1 MTRNSADHPNLGHA
15 SRFVYCGHS
24 PCGKCRHQDCFTC
37 DKRDDRRNGPC
48 ARKTAKTRTNRFD
61 RLFVPRS
68 FNKPCWSKARRSRRF
83 AGPQLLSCGPRKRS
97 PGEWTRCAGEIR
109 ATSSALREMPRE
121 HLLMSVSGQGGTN
134 PSIVSATRMFF
145 ASRVGRFS
153 LVSRKLQAPSAF
165 LFALRSWP
173 LKARSWHLTKYLRR

>member
-1 MTRNSADHPNLGHA
+1 MPRGLSTAAMRRAGNAGIKIVSRAISATIAETGHA
-15 SRFVYCGHS
+15 A
-24 PCGKCRHQDCFTC
+24 GKQQKRVRTVSINCSCR
-37 DKRDDRRNGPC
+37 DRS
-48 ARKTAKTRTNRFD
+48 TNRAGA
-61 RLFVPRS
+61 RLCGLAVCRASTAFVRS
-68 FNKPCWSKARRSRRF
+68 KKAV
-83 AGPQLLSCGPRKRS
+83 AGGMDKMRGR
-97 PGEWTRCAGEIR
+97 IR
-109 ATSSALREMPRE
+109 APSSALREMPRE